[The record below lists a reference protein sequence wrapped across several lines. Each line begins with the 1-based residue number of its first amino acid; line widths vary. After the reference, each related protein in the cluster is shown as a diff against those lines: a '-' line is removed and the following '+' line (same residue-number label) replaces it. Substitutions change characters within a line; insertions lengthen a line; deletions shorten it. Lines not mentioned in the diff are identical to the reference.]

1 MSAERVER
9 IRARLEQALSPERL
23 EIRDDSAAHVGHAGA
38 RGGGHYSVL
47 IVAEAFRGLAM
58 RERHRA
64 VYAALG
70 EMLTQEVHA
79 LSIRALIPSE
89 ADSAG

>member
-1 MSAERVER
+1 
-9 IRARLEQALSPERL
+9 
-23 EIRDDSAAHVGHAGA
+23 
-38 RGGGHYSVL
+38 
-47 IVAEAFRGLAM
+47 
-58 RERHRA
+58 